1 MIAAPAMKV
10 VITGANSAAGR
21 AILRYASREP
31 SPGTFLAAVRSGEAE
46 QQIRSACGEISGVC
60 RVSYSDPASLDAA
73 FQGAFAVIHLAG
85 ILVEQRQ
92 STYEQANVESTR
104 AVVNAAKRNKLEKI
118 VLVSAIGADE
128 KSRNRYF
135 RTKGAAEAL
144 VCDSGLKY
152 TILRVPILLGPN
164 TAGAATLRRHLA
176 GKSTKLI
183 DGGRYNQQPLH
194 VQDLARATVIAATQL
209 PAAENATLEMV
220 GPCSLAEREIIE
232 HAARLLGRTIRI
244 GSVPKSILS
253 LALAIRE
260 RIFGPGFSR
269 DVLDVITAESRAD
282 PLPAAREFG
291 IELTGIDQMIRDSLT
306 QGPASE

>member
-1 MIAAPAMKV
+1 MNV

-21 AILRYASREP
+21 AILRYASREKLP
-31 SPGTFLAAVRSGEAE
+31 DTFLAAVRSDAAE
-46 QQIRSACGEISGVC
+46 QQIRSACGDLTGVC

-73 FQGAFAVIHLAG
+73 FRGASAVIHLAG
-85 ILVEQRQ
+85 ILVEQRH

-104 AVVNAAKRNKLEKI
+104 AVVEAAKKNGIERI
-118 VLVSAIGADE
+118 VLISAIGADE
-128 KSRNRYF
+128 RSRNRYF

-144 VCDSGLKY
+144 VRGSGLKY
-152 TILRVPILLGPN
+152 TILRVPILLGPG

-176 GKSTKLI
+176 SKRTKLI

-194 VQDLARATVIAATQL
+194 VQDLARAAVIAATQL
-209 PAAENATLEMV
+209 PAAENATLEIV
-220 GPCSLAEREIIE
+220 GPCSLTEREVIE
-232 HAARLLGRTIRI
+232 RAAQLAGRTIRI

-253 LALAIRE
+253 LALAIRQ

-282 PLPAAREFG
+282 PHEAVRQLG
-291 IELTGIDQMIRDSLT
+291 IELTGIDQMIRDSLS
-306 QGPASE
+306 QGPANE